1 MSTLIKRNGNRFS
14 TFPTLFNDFF
24 NRNLL
29 DEQLSNFSDTGTNI
43 PAVNIKEAKDA
54 YEVEVA
60 APGMTKDD
68 FDIELKDNIL
78 TISSEKSN
86 EKEEENDHYTR
97 REFSYQS
104 FNRTFNLP
112 KEVVDTERI
121 QARYENGLLKLVIP
135 KQEEAKQKASKR
147 IEIQ

>member
-1 MSTLIKRNGNRFS
+1 
-14 TFPTLFNDFF
+14 
-24 NRNLL
+24 
-29 DEQLSNFSDTGTNI
+29 
-43 PAVNIKEAKDA
+43 
-54 YEVEVA
+54 
-60 APGMTKDD
+60 MTKDD